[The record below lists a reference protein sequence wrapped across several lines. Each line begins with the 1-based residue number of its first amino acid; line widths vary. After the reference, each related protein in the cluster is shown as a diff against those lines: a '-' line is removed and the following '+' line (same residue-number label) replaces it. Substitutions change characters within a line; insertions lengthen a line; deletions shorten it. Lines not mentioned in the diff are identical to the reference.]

1 MFLARLS
8 VGVFWG
14 RKLRYRT
21 RLVQGAPSRPDRTT
35 TREEYAVTYCLGI
48 LLPAG
53 LVLASDS
60 RSNAGVDQV
69 AKVRKLELITMPG
82 ERVIAILSAG
92 NLATTQAVVT
102 HLCEGAGSG
111 EGGRDVHAART
122 MFEVANIV
130 GDKLR
135 EVIDRD
141 GKYVQPYG
149 DPSASFLVGGQ
160 IAGEAPRLFQI
171 YSAGNFVEATYR
183 SCFLQI
189 GETKYGKPI
198 LDRALTRHSS
208 LDEAAKLALLS
219 FDATLRSNLSCGPPI
234 DMLRYA
240 DNSFSV
246 ANFATLEEN
255 DPFWRGLQTAYGDG
269 LTELVTGL
277 PTPPTWNVDH
287 SFHHRGDR

>member
-1 MFLARLS
+1 M
-8 VGVFWG
+8 
-14 RKLRYRT
+14 
-21 RLVQGAPSRPDRTT
+21 
-35 TREEYAVTYCLGI
+35 TYCLGI

-60 RSNAGVDQV
+60 RSNAGVDQI
-69 AKVRKLELITMPG
+69 AKVRKLELITVPG
-82 ERVIAILSAG
+82 QRVIAILSAG

-102 HLCEGAGSG
+102 HLTEGAGSG
-111 EGGRDVHAART
+111 EDGRDIHTART
-122 MFEVANIV
+122 MFEVAKIV

-198 LDRALTRHSS
+198 LDRALTRQST

-219 FDATLRSNLSCGPPI
+219 FDATIRSNLSCGPPI
-234 DMLRYA
+234 DMLRYPE
-240 DNSFSV
+240 DSFSV
-246 ANFATLEEN
+246 ANFATLEEG
-255 DPFWRGLQTAYGDG
+255 DPYWQGLQDAYGGG
-269 LTELVTGL
+269 LAQLVAGL
-277 PTPPTWNVDH
+277 PTPQTWNVDYN
-287 SFHHRGDR
+287 FHHRGSR